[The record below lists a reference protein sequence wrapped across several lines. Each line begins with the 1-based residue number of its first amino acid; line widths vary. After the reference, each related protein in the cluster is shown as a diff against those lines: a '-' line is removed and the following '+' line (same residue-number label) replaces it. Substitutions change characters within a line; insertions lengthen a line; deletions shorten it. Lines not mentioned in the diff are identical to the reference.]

1 VGPRLR
7 REYFGEIRSMKDAP
21 NPVARY
27 RPTFVES
34 GIGRL
39 LISRS
44 SALQPVPW
52 NRHTA
57 FSLTTSYFPEIL
69 PARSASKS
77 FKSAKAM
84 HLHPEVLQST
94 RAAQFRQVDDKGTA
108 GYLRAEPFD
117 QTDARLGGTTGRKQ
131 VIDQ

>member
-1 VGPRLR
+1 
-7 REYFGEIRSMKDAP
+7 MKDAP

-57 FSLTTSYFPEIL
+57 FSLTTSYFSEILPARYFSEIL

-108 GYLRAEPFD
+108 GYLRTQPFD
-117 QTDARLGGTTGRKQ
+117 QTDARLGGATGRKQ